1 MNRTSEINWRRNN
14 HLPLIHQPY
23 QCIQHL
29 NRMRQWFNK
38 SPDIL
43 FAVST
48 HVYWSNYD
56 SFHVD
61 CHSMSQLTVKSFSE
75 LSYRSQS
82 PHACSWRSLACK
94 EYSSHLKFYQ
104 NIRLW
109 YYRIR
114 DPVCKLVY
122 WHLPS
127 MVLILDSRIHGQKTV
142 NNDFLGL
149 NSMTVRCTW
158 KYLRSCLVVM
168 LLNSP
173 QGSLGKGCLDHL
185 TPSIV
190 QFLKHLFFYKIL
202 V

>member
-1 MNRTSEINWRRNN
+1 MW
-14 HLPLIHQPY
+14 
-23 QCIQHL
+23 
-29 NRMRQWFNK
+29 QWFNK

-61 CHSMSQLTVKSFSE
+61 CHSVNQLTVKPISE

-82 PHACSWRSLACK
+82 PHACSWSSLACK

-127 MVLILDSRIHGQKTV
+127 MVLIQDSRIHGQKTV

-158 KYLRSCLVVM
+158 KYNVFTLCLVVM
-168 LLNSP
+168 LLNWS
-173 QGSLGKGCLDHL
+173 QGRLEKGCLDHL
-185 TPSIV
+185 FFLNHLKQSIF
-190 QFLKHLFFYKIL
+190 QFLKHLFFTRSLYNFY
-202 V
+202 